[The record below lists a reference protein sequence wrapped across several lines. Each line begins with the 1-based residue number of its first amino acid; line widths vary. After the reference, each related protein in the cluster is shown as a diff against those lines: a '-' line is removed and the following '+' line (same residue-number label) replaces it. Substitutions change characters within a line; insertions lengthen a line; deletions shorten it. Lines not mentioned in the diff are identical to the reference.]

1 MSISAS
7 VNLISNGIQP
17 AAAANA
23 QVGGSTGNGNVQP
36 ETIQAVAAENR
47 TNYSPTDKSLKK
59 LTEEEMDSL
68 TQKMTK
74 LMELINSDI
83 HFQLHEETDRIM
95 VQVIDTRDG
104 TVLKEFPPH
113 ELLDTLGK
121 IKEYVGILLDKKA

>member
-23 QVGGSTGNGNVQP
+23 QAGGSTGNVQP

-47 TNYSPTDKSLKK
+47 TNYSPTDKSLKN
-59 LTEEEMDSL
+59 LTQDEMDSL

-74 LMELINSDI
+74 LMELINSNI
-83 HFQLHEETDRIM
+83 HFKLHEGTDRMM

-104 TVLKEFPPH
+104 TVLKEFPPQ

>member
-1 MSISAS
+1 MSIGAS

-23 QVGGSTGNGNVQP
+23 QAGGSTGNVQS
-36 ETIQAVAAENR
+36 ETVQAVAAENQ
-47 TNYSPTDKSLKK
+47 TKYSLIDKSLKN

-68 TQKMTK
+68 TKKMTK

-83 HFQLHEETDRIM
+83 HFKLHEETDRMM
-95 VQVIDTRDG
+95 VQVVDTRDG
-104 TVLKEFPPH
+104 TVLKEFPPQ

>member
-1 MSISAS
+1 MSIGAK

-17 AAAANA
+17 VVANPQAGAGNAALEI
-23 QVGGSTGNGNVQP
+23 VQ
-36 ETIQAVAAENR
+36 AAENEV
-47 TNYSPTDKSLKK
+47 NYPQDEKSLKN

-68 TQKMTK
+68 TKKMTK

-83 HFQLHEETDRIM
+83 HFKLHEGTDRMM
-95 VQVIDTRDG
+95 VQVVDTRDG